1 MIRLLLLTLLFF
13 LAYTAYNAVVR
24 SLQGR
29 KPIPKDKSPE
39 GEEMV
44 RDPQCG
50 TFVPRSMALEESIKG
65 EKHFFCSA
73 KCWDV
78 FTGKMG

>member
-1 MIRLLLLTLLFF
+1 MIRLLLLALLIF
-13 LAYTAYNAVVR
+13 LAYTVYTAVVR
-24 SLQGR
+24 ALPGR
-29 KPIPKDKSPE
+29 KSLPRDKSRQ

-50 TFVPRSMALEESIKG
+50 TFVPRSIALEKSIQG

-73 KCWDV
+73 RCRDMYKDKK
-78 FTGKMG
+78 G